1 MNSITK
7 WLMYLVMT
15 LLACTLCLAS
25 YKLDRAEKE
34 INVLY
39 LRCSELEYR
48 SFRVDEIQGMV
59 YYLRDGL
66 RQYLAYQALHNSG
79 TSAHINNLWM
89 GLSENAQLLG
99 WCCEDKLLD
108 SRQGSEEAKEPV
120 EIEVLVEDRGPVKDD
135 PRDSAFYH

>member
-1 MNSITK
+1 
-7 WLMYLVMT
+7 MYLVMT

-79 TSAHINNLWM
+79 TSAHINNLWI
-89 GLSENAQLLG
+89 GGISSLKNNSIFSVSLTNIINNYVAVAL
-99 WCCEDKLLD
+99 C
-108 SRQGSEEAKEPV
+108 P
-120 EIEVLVEDRGPVKDD
+120 I
-135 PRDSAFYH
+135 